1 MIDIHLNVR
10 VDAIKYYLYTLRKP
24 VLNTFPQ
31 MTFEQYVHSIQT
43 KKTEQHLLLF
53 NEMHNI
59 ICRIL
64 TNSNNVTH
72 VTMSS

>member
-31 MTFEQYVHSIQT
+31 MTFEQYVHQNKQ
-43 KKTEQHLLLF
+43 KKQ
-53 NEMHNI
+53 
-59 ICRIL
+59 
-64 TNSNNVTH
+64 NNTCCCLMKCI
-72 VTMSS
+72 TSYAEY